1 MTISIIYKPKHN
13 INSHSLYKQDGHRN
27 KPQFL
32 LTSRADKP
40 PFAQTRCAQ
49 TERSVTA
56 ASAKLVTKFGQ
67 GSCIRPVIEAAVFQ
81 QCFT

>member
-1 MTISIIYKPKHN
+1 MQTHAAFYT
-13 INSHSLYKQDGHRN
+13 QDGCRN

-40 PFAQTRCAQ
+40 PFAQTRYAQ

-56 ASAKLVTKFGQ
+56 ANAKLVTKFDQ
-67 GSCIRPVIEAAVFQ
+67 GSCIRPVIEAAVF
-81 QCFT
+81 

>member
-1 MTISIIYKPKHN
+1 MQTHAAFYT
-13 INSHSLYKQDGHRN
+13 QDGCRN

-40 PFAQTRCAQ
+40 PFAQTRYAQ

-56 ASAKLVTKFGQ
+56 ANAKLVTKFDP
-67 GSCIRPVIEAAVFQ
+67 GSCIRPVIEAAVF
-81 QCFT
+81 

>member
-1 MTISIIYKPKHN
+1 MN
-13 INSHSLYKQDGHRN
+13 LRSLYEQDGYGN
-27 KPQFL
+27 KAKFL

-49 TERSVTA
+49 TERSVAT